1 MVGREKEVENNQ
13 VCVHPIKGH
22 AIREKNQTR
31 VRCANHKNTH
41 KCADSTGK
49 RSNLIVCKAE
59 WFYNE
64 PAITGDVSEN
74 YDEPE
79 KHRERMG
86 YVPDESDTRERGES

>member
-1 MVGREKEVENNQ
+1 MWQK
-13 VCVHPIKGH
+13 
-22 AIREKNQTR
+22 
-31 VRCANHKNTH
+31 CAAHSDRAAPEILVAWV
-41 KCADSTGK
+41 ADSTGK

-86 YVPDESDTRERGES
+86 YVPDESDTRERGSS